1 MLDGEDLNDFKGNI
15 IFELIKERKRG
26 KINWEEM

>member
-1 MLDGEDLNDFKGNI
+1 MLDGDELNDLKGNI

-26 KINWEEM
+26 KTDWNQM